1 MIQTIAM
8 TAGRPTPLG
17 ATFDGAGVN
26 FAVFSQHAERAV
38 LCLFDERNR
47 ETRVDLPEREGHVW
61 HGHVEEL
68 RPGQK
73 YGFRMHGPYRPHEGH
88 RFNARKLLIDPYA
101 KRLTGR
107 PAAHDALMGYR
118 VGHHDADLSFDR
130 RDSAQHMPKSVV
142 VDPSFAWGDDRA
154 LHRPLSETVIYE
166 AHVKGL
172 TAGRTD
178 IGHRGSY
185 LAMASEPVLDH
196 LTRLGVTAIE
206 LLPVHAFA
214 DDRFL
219 TDRKLTNFWGY
230 MSYGFFAPEPRYM
243 QTGDIAEFQQMV
255 ARFHKAGIEVIL
267 DVVYNHTAEG
277 NELGPTLSFRGLD
290 NASYYR
296 LAEDRRFYVNDAG
309 TGNVLNLDSPFTLR
323 LVMDSLRYWV
333 EVMHVDGFRFDL
345 ASVLGRT
352 RGVFDR
358 DAPLFRAIRQDPVL
372 NRVKLIAEPWD
383 IGPGGYQLGAY
394 PVPFAEWNDR
404 YRDQIRGFWRG
415 DPGLI
420 GKLAKRVAGSAAR
433 FDHDGRPATSSVNFV
448 AAHDGFTLMDT
459 VSFNDKHNEAN
470 GEENRDGHNHN
481 LSDNMGA
488 EGPTDDPAITAARDR
503 RRRNLIATLMLSQ
516 GTPMLL
522 AGDELGNSQGGNNNA
537 YAQDNPTGW
546 VDWDGADPAFL
557 DFVRRVIAFRRAHP
571 ILRQKRF
578 LHSQP
583 REQDGLPDLFWRR
596 ADGAPMTPDDWNDP
610 DRRLLAAEMRMAS
623 GTPAYAALPG
633 AVFLVFNNGPEAQVR
648 LPDAPEGRWRRR
660 LDSARDD
667 DPDLSAQDLEPIAAD
682 SVAAFVLITPSVS

>member
-1 MIQTIAM
+1 MTQTIAM

-61 HGHVEEL
+61 HGHVEGL

-196 LTRLGVTAIE
+196 LTRLGITAIE

-372 NRVKLIAEPWD
+372 NRIKLIAEPWD

-394 PVPFAEWNDR
+394 PAPFAEWNDR

-415 DPGLI
+415 DQGLI

-459 VSFNDKHNEAN
+459 VSFNDKHNEPN

-610 DRRLLAAEMRMAS
+610 DRGLLAAEMRMAS

-648 LPDAPEGRWRRR
+648 LPDAPDGRWRRR

-667 DPDLSAQDLEPIAAD
+667 DPDLPARDLEPIAAD
-682 SVAAFVLITPSVS
+682 SVAAFVLTTPSVS